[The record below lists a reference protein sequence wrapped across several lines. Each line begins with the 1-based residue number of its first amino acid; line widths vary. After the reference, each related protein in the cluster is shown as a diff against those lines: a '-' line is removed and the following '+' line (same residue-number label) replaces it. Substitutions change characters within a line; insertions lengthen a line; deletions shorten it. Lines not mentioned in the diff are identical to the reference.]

1 MRKKYIVALLIVLIV
16 IAGIIVGILISK
28 NDKIY
33 NLEPKAETEFA
44 NNNQEFENNIQIVTT
59 SNIQQKTSPNS
70 LFIFQTYYKE
80 CKDITVERIEI
91 PKECINLTE
100 EDLKNKYKD
109 YKIKEFSSSEVTFYQ
124 EKEGMCSE
132 HYVIRENNGYVA
144 IYTIDSYG
152 KETLKETTEIVTL
165 YLPDTD
171 RIRLKEGIKVNG
183 REELNLAIE
192 DYE

>member
-44 NNNQEFENNIQIVTT
+44 NNNQEFENNIKIITT
-59 SNIQQKTSPNS
+59 SNIEKKTSPS
-70 LFIFQTYYKE
+70 SIFIFETYYKD
-80 CKDITVERIEI
+80 CKHITVERIEI

-124 EKEGMCSE
+124 EKEGICNE
-132 HYVIRENNGYVA
+132 HYIIRENNGYVA

-165 YLPDTD
+165 YLPEIDK
-171 RIRLKEGIKVNG
+171 IRLKEGIKVNG